1 MLELAITPVV
11 TEKSTVSAE
20 HGKYVF
26 YVPLNAT
33 KVDVAR
39 EIEKIYGK
47 KVEKVNMISTRAKVR
62 VAGKRVMT
70 KRKPKRKAIV
80 TFANKETIDI
90 NKTK

>member
-11 TEKSTVSAE
+11 TEKSTMAAAQS
-20 HGKYVF
+20 KYVF
-26 YVPLNAT
+26 YVPLDAT
-33 KVDVAR
+33 KVDVTR

-62 VAGKRVMT
+62 VAGKRQMT
-70 KRKPKRKAIV
+70 KRKEKRKAIV